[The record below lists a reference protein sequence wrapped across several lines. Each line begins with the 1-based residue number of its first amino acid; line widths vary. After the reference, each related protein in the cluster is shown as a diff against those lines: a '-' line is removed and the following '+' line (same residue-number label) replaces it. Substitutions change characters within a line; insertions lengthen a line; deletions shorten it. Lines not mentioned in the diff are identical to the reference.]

1 MAAIKRVAVVFN
13 LKIEVQDGMPKDM
26 YAEFDDISVPLAI
39 KTALEKNNY
48 MVDILEADE
57 RLYGRLV
64 EGKYDFVFNIA
75 EGIRGESRE
84 SHVPAMLEM
93 LGIPYTG
100 SGVLTQA
107 ITLDK
112 KRTKETL
119 IHHKI
124 PTPKFQI
131 FSSFN
136 QVLREDMQFPLI
148 VKPNT
153 EGSSKGIRNK
163 SLVCNE
169 ADLREMIRFVI
180 ENYNQDAIIE
190 EFLEGREFTVS
201 ILGNNPPK
209 LLPIVEVSFDGL
221 PEGVNKFDSYEV
233 KWIWDNPDNPID
245 SVICPAKISRA
256 LEKRLGEIALKC
268 FEVLEIKDLCRIDFR
283 LDSFGIPNVLEINAL
298 PGLIPNP
305 AENSRFPKACF
316 AAGMSYDEIIN
327 RVMDEAMGRYGLL
340 HKPRIVFGEK
350 IKKNG
355 NKM

>member
-13 LKIEVQDGMPKDM
+13 LKIEVQEDMPKDM
-26 YAEFDDISVPLAI
+26 YAEFDDVSVPLAI
-39 KTALEKNNY
+39 KKALEKNNY
-48 MVDILEADE
+48 VVDIIEADE
-57 RLYGRLV
+57 KIYGRLV

-112 KRTKETL
+112 KRTKDVL
-119 IHHKI
+119 LYHKI
-124 PTPKFQI
+124 PTPNFQI
-131 FSSFN
+131 FSSLN
-136 QVLREDMQFPLI
+136 QVLREDMRFPLI
-148 VKPNT
+148 VKPNS

-163 SLVCNE
+163 SLVYNE
-169 ADLREMIRFVI
+169 AELREMVRFVI
-180 ENYNQDAIIE
+180 ENYNQDAIVE

-201 ILGNNPPK
+201 ILGNNPK
-209 LLPIVEVSFDGL
+209 KVLPIVEVSFEGL
-221 PEGVNKFDSYEV
+221 PEGMNKFDSYEV
-233 KWIWDNPDNPID
+233 KWLWDNPNNPID
-245 SVICPAKISRA
+245 SVICPAKVSKV

-283 LDSFGIPNVLEINAL
+283 LDSFGTPNVIEINAI
-298 PGLIPNP
+298 PGLMPDP

-327 RVMDEAMGRYGLL
+327 RVMDEAMIRYGLM
-340 HKPRIVFGEK
+340 HKPRMVSKRKVGEK
-350 IKKNG
+350 
-355 NKM
+355 